1 MICLTPSVNLVR
13 ETNIDFVL
21 LSKIISTLLPLK
33 GKIKLHVVKT
43 SKSYSFFS
51 QSDKQIGIS
60 TTEPLTLRYMVS
72 TILHEVRHAMQ
83 VKHCGKSLLF
93 SYSSYNQYYNSPEEK
108 DARKFEKL
116 TTDVCVIY
124 KSYKSIEGKVK
135 KYNLD
140 SFMELSE
147 NN

>member
-124 KSYKSIEGKVK
+124 QSYKSIEGKVK